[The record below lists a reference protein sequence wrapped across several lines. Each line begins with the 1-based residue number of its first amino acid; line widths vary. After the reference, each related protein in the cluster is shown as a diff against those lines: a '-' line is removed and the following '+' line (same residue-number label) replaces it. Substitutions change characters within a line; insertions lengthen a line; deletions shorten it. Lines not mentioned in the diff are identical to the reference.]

1 MGAKMRLATVGT
13 SFVTEW
19 FIQACQKEGSFE
31 VTTVFS
37 RSAERGRVFAD
48 KMGVKLVQ
56 SDWKALLNDPLIDV
70 LYIATPNDT
79 HFALASE
86 ALNAKK
92 HVILEKPQVSNSKEL
107 EALLKTAKAND
118 RYVFDAI
125 IPIHLPNLKVIK
137 DNLDKVGNLK
147 LVHSTFGKCSS
158 RYAALLAG
166 EEPAIF
172 SLKNSGGALMDLGV
186 YPISLFI
193 GLFGAPDKVFYQCT
207 KYTNGI
213 DLNGV
218 ITLTYPD
225 FLAVGVIAKAS
236 DGLAFTTFSG
246 DKAWIKASE
255 APSQLTEVVL
265 IEKDK
270 TTVLNTAQDKQTMVY
285 EIKDFHEV
293 IANHDDKRY
302 NDYTTVT
309 RQVFDVM
316 DECRRQTGLVFPA
329 DGEQ

>member
-1 MGAKMRLATVGT
+1 MKLATVGT

-19 FIQACQKEGSFE
+19 FIKAAQKEGSFE
-31 VTTVFS
+31 VTTVYS
-37 RSAERGRVFAD
+37 RSAEKGRAFAD
-48 KMGVKLVQ
+48 KMGVKGTQ
-56 SDWKALLNDPLIDV
+56 SDWKALLDDPNIDV

-79 HFALASE
+79 HYDLATQ

-107 EALLKTAKAND
+107 TALLKTAKAND

-137 DNLDKVGNLK
+137 DNLHHVGQLK
-147 LVHSTFGKCSS
+147 LAHITFGKCSS

-172 SLKNSGGALMDLGV
+172 SLKNSGGALMDLGI
-186 YPISLFI
+186 YPISVFI
-193 GLFGAPDKVFYQCT
+193 GLFGAPKKVFYQCT

-225 FLAVGVIAKAS
+225 FLAVGVIAKDS
-236 DGLAFTTFSG
+236 DGLAFSTFSG
-246 DKAWIKASE
+246 DRAWINASE
-255 APSQLTEVVL
+255 APSQLTQVHL

-270 TTVLNTAQDKQTMVY
+270 STLISGFQDPQTMVY
-285 EIKDFHEV
+285 EIKDFHHV
-293 IANHDDKRY
+293 IANHDDARY
-302 NDYTTVT
+302 NDYTKVTKTV
-309 RQVFDVM
+309 FEVM
-316 DECRRQTGLVFPA
+316 DECRRQTELVFPA